1 LVFCSDKLMWSDLN
15 ISGKEDFR
23 DDIILLNYSV
33 VQLFYVQN
41 LAP

>member
-1 LVFCSDKLMWSDLN
+1 MWSDLN

-23 DDIILLNYSV
+23 DDVILLDYSV